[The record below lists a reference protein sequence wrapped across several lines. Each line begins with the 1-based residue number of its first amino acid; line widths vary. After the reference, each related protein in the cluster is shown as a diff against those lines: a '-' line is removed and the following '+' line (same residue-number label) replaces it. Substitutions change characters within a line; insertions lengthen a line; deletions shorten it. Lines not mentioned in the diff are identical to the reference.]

1 VNILY
6 SKLNGVARVVF
17 NRPSAKNALT
27 PEMLSELA
35 QAWDDI
41 EADEAVRVALVTG
54 VEDSFCSGADLGELI
69 PLATSAVRKESALP
83 KELTETMPNALLR
96 GRTLS
101 KPIVAA
107 VNGYCIAGGL
117 EMLLAT
123 DIRIASE
130 RAVFALQEP
139 RWGLFPLAG
148 STVRLPRQIPLCH
161 ALDIL
166 LTGRK
171 IRAEEACRM
180 GLVNKVVTH
189 ENLMDEAED
198 YLERIKANGPFAV
211 QMIKRSV
218 YECLGLELREAFDK
232 ELEYGF
238 RVFASEDAIEGPM
251 AFLEKRKPD
260 FKGK

>member
-1 VNILY
+1 
-6 SKLNGVARVVF
+6 
-17 NRPSAKNALT
+17 
-27 PEMLSELA
+27 ML
-35 QAWDDI
+35 
-41 EADEAVRVALVTG
+41 R
-54 VEDSFCSGADLGELI
+54 
-69 PLATSAVRKESALP
+69 
-83 KELTETMPNALLR
+83 
-96 GRTLS
+96 

-148 STVRLPRQIPLCH
+148 STVRLPRQIPLSH

-171 IRAEEACRM
+171 ICAAEACRM

-189 ENLMDEAED
+189 
-198 YLERIKANGPFAV
+198 
-211 QMIKRSV
+211 
-218 YECLGLELREAFDK
+218 
-232 ELEYGF
+232 
-238 RVFASEDAIEGPM
+238 
-251 AFLEKRKPD
+251 
-260 FKGK
+260 

>member
-1 VNILY
+1 MNILY

-27 PEMLSELA
+27 PEMLTELA

-54 VEDSFCSGADLGELI
+54 AGDSFCSGADLGKLI
-69 PLATSAVRKESALP
+69 PLATSAVRGEGALP

-171 IRAEEACRM
+171 ICAEEACRM
-180 GLVNKVVTH
+180 GLVNKVVAH

-198 YLERIKANGPFAV
+198 YLERIKTNGPFAV

-218 YECLGLELREAFDK
+218 YECLGLELLEAFDK
-232 ELEYGF
+232 ELELGF
-238 RVFASEDAIEGPM
+238 RVFASEDATEGPM

>member
-1 VNILY
+1 MAVIY
-6 SKLNGVARVVF
+6 SKQNGVARIVL
-17 NRPSAKNALT
+17 NRPEAKNALT
-27 PEMLSELA
+27 PEMLTDLA
-35 QAWDDI
+35 QAWKDS
-41 EADEAVRVALVTG
+41 EADGTVRVVLITG
-54 VEDSFCSGADLGELI
+54 AGDSFCSGADLGKLI
-69 PLATSAVRKESALP
+69 PLITSAAQGEGELP
-83 KELTETMPNALLR
+83 KGLAETMPNALLR
-96 GRTLS
+96 GRTPT

-123 DIRIASE
+123 DIRVASE

-139 RWGLFPLAG
+139 RWGLFPLSG

-171 IRAEEACRM
+171 ICAEEACRM
-180 GLVNKVVTH
+180 GLVNKVVAH
-189 ENLMDEAED
+189 EKLMDEAEG
-198 YLERIKANGPFAV
+198 YIERIKENGPFAV
-211 QMIKRSV
+211 QTIKRSV

-232 ELEYGF
+232 ELELGLQ
-238 RVFASEDAIEGPM
+238 VFASEDAIEGPI
-251 AFLEKRKPD
+251 AFFEKRKPE

>member
-1 VNILY
+1 MSLEF
-6 SKLNGVARVVF
+6 SKKDGVAKIVF
-17 NRPSAKNALT
+17 NRPEAKNALT
-27 PEMLSELA
+27 PETLLELA

-41 EADEAVRVALVTG
+41 DSDPSVRVALITG
-54 VEDSFCSGADLGELI
+54 TGDSFCSGADLGKLI
-69 PLATSAVRKESALP
+69 PLVTSALRGEGTFPQEFTTLMP
-83 KELTETMPNALLR
+83 KALLR
-96 GRTLS
+96 GRTLK

-123 DIRIASE
+123 DIRIASS

-171 IRAEEACRM
+171 VQAKEAMSM
-180 GLVNKVVTH
+180 GLINRVV
-189 ENLMDEAED
+189 EPDSLMDEAMGYID
-198 YLERIKANGPFAV
+198 AIKANGPFAI

-218 YECLGLELREAFDK
+218 YEGLEVGLKEAFEK
-232 ELEYGF
+232 ELDFGLQ
-238 RVFASEDAIEGPM
+238 VFSSEDAIEGPI
-251 AFLEKRKPD
+251 AFLEKRKPN
-260 FKGK
+260 FKGR